1 VSKLA
6 ELVRKGVNLI
16 VADEGRIPGE
26 VPSDSPPPPARG
38 QERSLSAEQMDVSPP
53 REVSVSSVPADV
65 ADFGAVYSEAGI
77 ELPLHGYGVDKV
89 AEMLASPRL
98 ASLNREVRAAAV
110 LAALEAAMVPAADPI
125 QDAVRRDKA
134 LDAFEA
140 AKRRELDEL
149 HGSAESRIAAIKEE
163 IETFLR
169 EKNAEMEGLKQARET
184 AERAFADLAARKRRE
199 EERLHDVVAHFLEG
213 AENPVTTAANASSTK
228 AASSTKT
235 GSSAK
240 SAEGPAATAPET
252 R

>member
-16 VADEGRIPGE
+16 VADEGHETDGIPK
-26 VPSDSPPPPARG
+26 DSPPPPQRDRD
-38 QERSLSAEQMDVSPP
+38 RSLSAEAVDASPP
-53 REVSVSSVPADV
+53 KAVTVSSVPADV
-65 ADFGAVYSEAGI
+65 ADFGPVYSEAGI

-89 AEMLASPRL
+89 ADMLASPRL

-110 LAALEAAMVPAADPI
+110 LAALEAALVPPADVI

-140 AKRRELDEL
+140 AKRGELDTL
-149 HGSAESRIAAIKEE
+149 HAGAEARIAAIKDE
-163 IETFLR
+163 IESFLR
-169 EKNAEMEGLKQARET
+169 ERNAEMEGLKQAREA
-184 AERAFADLAARKRRE
+184 AERAFSDLSARKRRE

-213 AENPVTTAANASSTK
+213 AENPVTTAANAK
-228 AASSTKT
+228 PAGPPQAAV
-235 GSSAK
+235 
-240 SAEGPAATAPET
+240 PAPES